1 MTSTAHDPDC
11 GMDIDPATVVGTSEY
26 TGKLI
31 LSEEQRGL
39 LFCHV
44 ASGDQQRGFHPTAYM
59 EFAQNVR
66 HIVFDCLLS
75 QV

>member
-44 ASGDQQRGFHPTAYM
+44 TSGDQQRSFQPAVDM
-59 EFAQNVR
+59 QLA
-66 HIVFDCLLS
+66 
-75 QV
+75 